1 MGFNQFMQLDSA
13 ADYTVKHT
21 EQSEGLASINFKR
34 WHLNRGYD
42 GFEVGVLIS
51 ESLWAPDGRS
61 LALCVSKADTLS
73 ERRAHR

>member
-51 ESLWAPDGRS
+51 ESLWAP
-61 LALCVSKADTLS
+61 
-73 ERRAHR
+73 